1 MPFSKSPLSHLPTNI
16 RSTRLLPIAI
26 LLFLLILLTPT
37 LLPTRVGLLPS
48 TPSHKTSVSS
58 GGTLPEEIGE
68 WFSKTVSLQDV
79 LEMGRRRVA
88 ERVKGYDAVGMR
100 KELGIDIPTKLDM
113 EGYTEHLKEIWQ
125 KWFIS
130 PSSSAFSRHTSPSS
144 PSADLLRHT
153 LSHLSLIPPQL
164 LPSSQASIPRYI
176 YTTDLKTP
184 RELPE
189 QFQSWITENPEW
201 TTMFVRDGDID
212 SWLEQ
217 AVGVAPGSRLG
228 LSLLEE
234 REPAVEEGVER
245 KRKMKRAEG
254 VPRVVEEME
263 WLKADW
269 GVVRADLFRYLIL
282 LINGG
287 VYTDTDTASVLP
299 LERWGISHDTHQTDP
314 LLRTLPH
321 LVSLLSSSSSPS
333 SPPPPPPEDETE
345 PNLIVAIEVDA
356 PATNAKWQKQTFARG
371 LQVVQW
377 TIVGKRGHPV
387 FLDVVGHALGW
398 GEKVRIDEQRG
409 KRTGEAEREKKD
421 GEILEWSGPGA
432 FTDAVFRYLL
442 VRYGFHPEEASG
454 LKKPLRVGDV
464 VLMPVNSFRA
474 DASEGFQGDHRVVW
488 HGFFGRWKKESS

>member
-1 MPFSKSPLSHLPTNI
+1 MSSSMSSISHLLPTNV

-26 LLFLLILLTPT
+26 LLFLLILFLPS
-37 LLPTRVGLLPS
+37 LLPKRVGLLPS
-48 TPSHKTSVSS
+48 TPSHKVTVSS
-58 GGTLPEEIGE
+58 GGTLTDESQG
-68 WFSKTVSLQDV
+68 WLGKSVSLQDV
-79 LEMGRRRVA
+79 LEMGRRRVEA
-88 ERVKGYDAVGMR
+88 KVKEYDAVGT
-100 KELGIDIPTKLDM
+100 KKQLGIDIPKHLSM
-113 EGYTEHLKEIWQ
+113 EEYTEQLKEIWQ
-125 KWFIS
+125 KWFIA
-130 PSSSAFSRHTSPSS
+130 PSSSAFSRHTAPSS
-144 PSADLLRHT
+144 PTDDLLKHT
-153 LSHLSLIPPQL
+153 LSHLSLVPPEL

-184 RELPE
+184 KELPD
-189 QFQSWITENPEW
+189 QFTSWITENREW

-212 SWLEQ
+212 GWLEQ

-228 LSLLEE
+228 QSLEQQDSGEGEE
-234 REPAVEEGVER
+234 PDR
-245 KRKMKRAEG
+245 KRKRTVG

-269 GVVRADLFRYLIL
+269 GVVRADMFRYLIL

-299 LERWGISHDTHQTDP
+299 LERWGISHKTYPPDP
-314 LLRTLPH
+314 LLSSLPH
-321 LVSLLSSSSSPS
+321 LVSLISSSSSS
-333 SPPPPPPEDETE
+333 SPPPPPEDETE

-356 PATNAKWQKQTFARG
+356 LATNANWQKQSFVRG

-387 FLDVVGHALGW
+387 FLDVIGHALGW
-398 GEKVRIDEQRG
+398 GEKVRAEEQRG
-409 KRTGEAEREKKD
+409 KRDGEAESEKKD

-442 VRYGFHPEEASG
+442 VRYGFHPDEASG
-454 LKKPLRVGDV
+454 LKQPLRVGDV

-474 DASEGFQGDHRVVW
+474 DASEGFQGDHKVVW